1 MGATPAQ
8 PKLNLDRTLFLPG
21 DRVAVAVSGG
31 ADSVALLRA
40 MLDAAPEIGLA
51 LIVVHVHHGL
61 RGADADA
68 DANFVRELAE
78 KYQLHLELVHVD
90 TRARVEKTGES
101 IEQAARHLRYEAFH
115 RLLHSDEI
123 DAVATAHTLDD
134 QAETVLMKF
143 LRGAWTEGLSG
154 IHPVVR
160 VPQTEGRIVRPL
172 LNVRRVEIEAY
183 LRALDQPWREDASNA
198 DTAFTRNRV
207 RHELLPLLRCDYNP
221 GIDRQ
226 LAQMAVIARDEE
238 ARWQAELARLL
249 PSLLLPGSATR
260 GGGRRT
266 STLAQEKFV
275 SIEIPRLRTLD
286 PALRRRVIRAGA
298 EHIGACLDFA
308 ETESILTLCLRE
320 PARSGVKLT
329 LAAGLIVERTP
340 RELRLTKIP
349 ITQKNSFL
357 HDSPAAALPIY
368 TLPIPGEVVAAAFEL
383 RFTATADAADTDS
396 AGADS
401 APIDSAEI
409 RPWQPADRVTLAHS
423 GGPKK
428 VKEVL
433 ARMRISGDERAS
445 WPVVAWRGQ
454 ILWMRGANLAPPAP
468 GCPTIATQPLQ

>member
-1 MGATPAQ
+1 MSTAPAQ
-8 PKLNLDRTLFLPG
+8 AKLNLDRALFVPG

-40 MLDAAPEIGLA
+40 MLDAAQEIGLA
-51 LIVVHVHHGL
+51 LMVVHVHHGL

-68 DANFVRELAE
+68 DANFVRELAG

-101 IEQAARHLRYEAFH
+101 VEQAARHLRYEAFH

-183 LRALDQPWREDASNA
+183 LRSLGQPWREDASNA

-207 RHELLPLLRCDYNP
+207 RHELLPLLRRDYNP

-238 ARWQAELARLL
+238 ARWQTELARLL
-249 PSLLLPGSATR
+249 PSLLLPGSAAR
-260 GGGRRT
+260 GGGRST
-266 STLAQEKFV
+266 STLAQEKSV

-286 PALRRRVIRAGA
+286 PALRRRVIRAAA

-308 ETESILTLCLRE
+308 ETESILNLCLRE
-320 PARSGVKLT
+320 QARSGARLT
-329 LAAGLIVERTP
+329 LAAGLIAERTP
-340 RELRLTKIP
+340 RELRLSKAP
-349 ITQKNSFL
+349 STQA
-357 HDSPAAALPIY
+357 SPLSADEPTATSTTY

-383 RFTATADAADTDS
+383 RFTAAADV
-396 AGADS
+396 AGAASPGSDL
-401 APIDSAEI
+401 AEV

-423 GGPKK
+423 SGPKK

-433 ARMRISGDERAS
+433 ARMRISGDERAT

-454 ILWMRGANLAPPAP
+454 ILWMRGANLAPIS
-468 GCPTIATQPLQ
+468 GSPTIAAHPLH